1 MEILIIV
8 ASLIVVTLF
17 CIVFFVRRRD
27 MAVKSRTKVLLLDDD
42 ASSLKLVQTTFE
54 RNKFQVIS
62 ALHASEA
69 MALIER
75 DHPDLVLLDL
85 VEPER
90 DGFTFCSELRQRQ
103 HTASLPII
111 MITDD
116 SRRDSK
122 LTALQ
127 MGVDDYL
134 TRPFDPE
141 ELLAR
146 ARALLRRS
154 NDSFRS
160 SNP

>member
-8 ASLIVVTLF
+8 ASFVVVTLF
-17 CIVFFVRRRD
+17 CIVFFVRRRER
-27 MAVKSRTKVLLLDDD
+27 VLKSRTKVLLLDDD
-42 ASSLKLVQTTFE
+42 AASLKLVQTTFE
-54 RNKFQVIS
+54 RNKFQVIT
-62 ALHASEA
+62 ALQASEA
-69 MALIER
+69 MALIES
-75 DHPDLVLLDL
+75 DPPDLVLVDI
-85 VEPER
+85 VEPEK
-90 DGFTFCSELRQRQ
+90 DGFAFCSELRQRQ
-103 HTASLPII
+103 HTANLPII

-154 NDSFRS
+154 HDSFHPA
-160 SNP
+160 NL